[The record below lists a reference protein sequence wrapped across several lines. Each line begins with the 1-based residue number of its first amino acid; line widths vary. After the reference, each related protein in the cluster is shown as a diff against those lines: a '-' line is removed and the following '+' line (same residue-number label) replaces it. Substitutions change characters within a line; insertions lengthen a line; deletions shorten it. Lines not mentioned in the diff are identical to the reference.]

1 LRRPKRAELGNDLTG
16 RVEAVGRDVEEFRP
30 GDEVFG
36 TGLGAWAE
44 YAVARRSHLVRKPAG
59 VSFEAAAA
67 VPVAALTALQAVRDV
82 TAVCS
87 TSNVDLVRSLGADRV
102 VATHKTTSPGFVSV
116 TTRCTTLPVAARS
129 ASSGGS

>member
-1 LRRPKRAELGNDLTG
+1 MRPSEGLRRPKRAELGNDLTG

-59 VSFEAAAA
+59 VSFE
-67 VPVAALTALQAVRDV
+67 LRRQ
-82 TAVCS
+82 C
-87 TSNVDLVRSLGADRV
+87 RSRPSLLCRLC
-102 VATHKTTSPGFVSV
+102 AT
-116 TTRCTTLPVAARS
+116 
-129 ASSGGS
+129 